1 MNFYCIY
8 IVRLLYQEITMDS
21 IKRIK
26 SWEELTFADN
36 FMFCKIL
43 ESEPELC
50 KELIELLLHI
60 KIDHLEI
67 PQSERTLQEFPDS
80 KSVRFDVYTKDENR
94 IFDLEIQTADT
105 KNLPRRARYYQ
116 GVIDMDNLSKGD
128 NYHRLKESYV
138 IFICLFDLFGK
149 GYPVYTFTNYCTE
162 DKELALD
169 DGTFKLFFNA
179 ANCDKLKNEKE
190 RDFFRFLTGETA
202 KTDLSKNL
210 ESKVNLARQNA
221 LWRKQYMTWE
231 QTIEEAK
238 DIAYQKGLDEGVAQG
253 AKENAFENAKNLLEM
268 KVLTPEQIA
277 QAIQIP
283 LETVLELA
291 KNL

>member
-1 MNFYCIY
+1 
-8 IVRLLYQEITMDS
+8 MDS

-128 NYHRLKESYV
+128 NYNRLKESYV

-149 GYPVYTFTNYCTE
+149 GYPLYKFTNYCCD
-162 DKELALD
+162 DKDLALE

-179 ANCDKLKNEKE
+179 ANCDKLKSEQE
-190 RDFFRFLTGETA
+190 RDFFRFLTGRAA
-202 KTDLSKNL
+202 KTDLAKNL

-238 DIAYQKGLDEGVAQG
+238 DIAYQKGLDEGVSQG
-253 AKENAFENAKNLLEM
+253 ANEKAIENAKNALAMGLSH
-268 KVLTPEQIA
+268 EQVV
-277 QAIQIP
+277 QITGLP
-283 LETVLELA
+283 IETVLELS
-291 KNL
+291 KGVLR